1 MRLLQRLS
9 DRRALLVCSPISTR
23 GTDIPGDLV
32 ISLYICL
39 FYTSNSQQIMK
50 RSFADSST
58 RIRQYGYNYSI
69 WFLSLGLCKV
79 VLLSTEPGG

>member
-50 RSFADSST
+50 RSFADSSSSCSS
-58 RIRQYGYNYSI
+58 QEESDSI